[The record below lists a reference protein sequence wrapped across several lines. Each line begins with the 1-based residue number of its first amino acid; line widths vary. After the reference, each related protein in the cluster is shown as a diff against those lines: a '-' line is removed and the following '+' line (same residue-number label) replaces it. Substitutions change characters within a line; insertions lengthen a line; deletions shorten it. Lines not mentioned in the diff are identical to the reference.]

1 MKPRVSQSAVE
12 HTSLSRLSPLHLVCN
27 SFPKLLDTLYN
38 NRCMR
43 DLDKIRGYNEVVG
56 ERVMQQKTFKK
67 LSRGSTPLQAAT
79 I

>member
-1 MKPRVSQSAVE
+1 
-12 HTSLSRLSPLHLVCN
+12 
-27 SFPKLLDTLYN
+27 
-38 NRCMR
+38 MR